1 MACADDLIVMNR
13 PSKHGKAQY
22 QPLDQP
28 VSVDLGE
35 MTASL

>member
-13 PSKHGKAQY
+13 PSQHGKAQY
-22 QPLDQP
+22 QPLEQP

-35 MTASL
+35 MMTSL